1 MLCGRE
7 SYLARPLPKHPDIL
21 RDQLE
26 GGFWQDQVEA
36 AGAKAFA
43 QGLCCPRRCN
53 GARAVEQKILERKGC
68 GDGAREEKKTFRQ
81 HLQCLRNDVK
91 GLVEKYMNLDLELD
105 NQAKIQLEYFGFCY
119 ASYPQI
125 SPLL

>member
-26 GGFWQDQVEA
+26 GGFWQDQVQA

-43 QGLCCPRRCN
+43 QGLCCPRRCD
-53 GARAVEQKILERKGC
+53 GAWVVEQKILERKGC
-68 GDGAREEKKTFRQ
+68 GDGKSE
-81 HLQCLRNDVK
+81 HLQCLRNDVND
-91 GLVEKYMNLDLELD
+91 LVEKSMNYIYMM
-105 NQAKIQLEYFGFCY
+105 
-119 ASYPQI
+119 
-125 SPLL
+125 